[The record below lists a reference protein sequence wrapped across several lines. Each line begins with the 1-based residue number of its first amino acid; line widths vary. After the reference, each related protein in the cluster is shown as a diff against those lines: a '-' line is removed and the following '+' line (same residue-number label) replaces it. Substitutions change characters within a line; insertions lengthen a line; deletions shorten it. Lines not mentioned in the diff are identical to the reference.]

1 MNLNATLLGQ
11 AVAFVLFVL
20 FCMKYVWPPL
30 LAAIEARQQLIAEGL
45 AAADEA
51 KKSLKLAQSGVAVQL
66 QKAKNQAQ
74 GIIDQANKQRTQILE
89 EAKIKAQQERAKILA
104 QARVES
110 QQFCQHEQEA
120 LRRQFG
126 QLVVLATEK
135 LINSALDSDISQ
147 QIFEQLVAE
156 L

>member
-11 AVAFVLFVL
+11 AIAFVLFVL

-45 AAADEA
+45 AAAEAA
-51 KKSLKLAQSGVAVQL
+51 KKALKLAQSEGAVQL
-66 QKAKNQAQ
+66 LKAKNQAQ
-74 GIIDQANKQRTQILE
+74 VIIDQANRQRTQILE
-89 EAKIKAQQERAKILA
+89 EAKIKAQRERSKILA
-104 QARVES
+104 QARVDA
-110 QQFCQHEQEA
+110 EQIYKREHEA
-120 LRRQFG
+120 LRQQFG

-135 LINSALDSDISQ
+135 LINRTLDSDTSQ
-147 QIFEQLVAE
+147 QIMEQLVAE

>member
-11 AVAFVLFVL
+11 AIAFVLFVL

-45 AAADEA
+45 AAAEEA
-51 KKSLKLAQSGVAVQL
+51 KKALKLAQSEGAVQL
-66 QKAKNQAQ
+66 LKAKNQAQ
-74 GIIDQANKQRTQILE
+74 VIIDQANRQRTQILE
-89 EAKIKAQQERAKILA
+89 EAKIKAQRERNKILA
-104 QARVES
+104 QARVDAE
-110 QQFCQHEQEA
+110 QICKREHEV
-120 LRRQFG
+120 LRQQFG

-135 LINSALDSDISQ
+135 LIHRTLDSDTSQ
-147 QIFEQLVAE
+147 QIMEQLVAE

>member
-11 AVAFVLFVL
+11 AIAFVLFVF

-45 AAADEA
+45 AAAEEA
-51 KKSLKLAQSGVAVQL
+51 KKSLKLAQSEGAVQL
-66 QKAKNQAQ
+66 LKAKNQAQ
-74 GIIDQANKQRTQILE
+74 VIIDQANRQRTQILE
-89 EAKIKAQQERAKILA
+89 EAKIKAQRERTKILA
-104 QARVES
+104 QARVDA
-110 QQFCQHEQEA
+110 EQICKREHEA
-120 LRRQFG
+120 LRQQFG

-135 LINSALDSDISQ
+135 LINCTLDSETSQ
-147 QIFEQLVAE
+147 QIVEQLVAE